1 VVLTVAVEVGIVAVV
16 VDPAEEGEEE
26 VGEDT
31 KCLHQ
36 LEKKSQR

>member
-16 VDPAEEGEEE
+16 VGPAEEGEEA
-26 VGEDT
+26 GEDT

-36 LEKKSQR
+36 PEKKTER